1 MEWRWRH
8 SEEEPSRT
16 IKASCSVSHYWAA
29 CGARSYKMSFLCRKK
44 ATWQM
49 DHPEGVA
56 CPIPPCGASY
66 LTFGGRGKKI
76 GRLVTKMT
84 LLREVIFCIIT
95 VERKIGARF
104 LDSGP
109 CNKGRRK
116 CFLEFS
122 PLFFFRNTV
131 KRTRTNWSPNAPL
144 SLCVSISRDR
154 IS

>member
-1 MEWRWRH
+1 
-8 SEEEPSRT
+8 
-16 IKASCSVSHYWAA
+16 
-29 CGARSYKMSFLCRKK
+29 
-44 ATWQM
+44 M

-104 LDSGP
+104 LDSVP
-109 CNKGRRK
+109 SETHKGLNSTPYEFLVPRFKGQRK
-116 CFLEFS
+116 CFSEFS
-122 PLFFFRNTV
+122 PLFFFRNSV
-131 KRTRTNWSPNAPL
+131 KGTRTN
-144 SLCVSISRDR
+144 
-154 IS
+154 